1 MLRTNKS
8 DLAAHSAGIEL
19 VGHGKLHEEKLI
31 SLAPFFLVRRA
42 PLLSA
47 DKAYVSLRWVQ
58 LPGATLFPAP

>member
-1 MLRTNKS
+1 M
-8 DLAAHSAGIEL
+8 A
-19 VGHGKLHEEKLI
+19 KLHEEKLG
-31 SLAPFFLVRRA
+31 LASAFFLVRRA